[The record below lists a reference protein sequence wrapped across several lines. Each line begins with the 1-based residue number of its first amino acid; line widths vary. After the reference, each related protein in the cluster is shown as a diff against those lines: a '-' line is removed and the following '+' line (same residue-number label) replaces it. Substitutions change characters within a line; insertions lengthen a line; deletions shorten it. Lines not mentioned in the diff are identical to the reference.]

1 MCWSSFTVF
10 LHMRCQLSFSTVLED
25 MHSLICVLHAIFSC
39 CSSTVIHL
47 ERSALVLVVAYL
59 FVEQQ
64 NCVRESAAVEMWK

>member
-1 MCWSSFTVF
+1 MCWSSFSVF

-25 MHSLICVLHAIFSC
+25 MHSPIYVLHAIFSC
-39 CSSTVIHL
+39 CSSIVIHL
-47 ERSALVLVVAYL
+47 ERIALVLAVAYL